1 VPWLL
6 VEGQWKML
14 AEFVVVIKVASI
26 PRTWQN
32 KQLHDVPISYNNN
45 KKDPQKE
52 CCTHSLCGKDCQS
65 SGKKV
70 GWV

>member
-14 AEFVVVIKVASI
+14 VDFVMVIRVISV

-32 KQLHDVPISYNNN
+32 KQLPNVLLSYNNH
-45 KKDPQKE
+45 KRDPRKE
-52 CCTHSLCGKDCQS
+52 CCTH
-65 SGKKV
+65 
-70 GWV
+70 